1 MTLPSRKV
9 TTELA
14 TTLTAAFC
22 LIATAMLWPAL
33 AEKLELRGAGSTLA
47 APLYEKWIDAFEQA
61 HPSIA
66 VRYEAIGSGEG
77 IARFSAGT
85 VDFGAS
91 DVPLSLA
98 EATKI
103 ERGAIQVPSTAGMV
117 VLAYNLPGLEG
128 ELKLPQDVY
137 VDIFLGKIRTWDD
150 PRILAANTDLD
161 LPSINIAVIG
171 RQDSSGTTYAFT
183 RHLAAVSKRWT
194 DGGPGVGNLVV
205 WPQGAMLARGN
216 EGVASRIKIS
226 NGAIGYVEFG
236 FARRLGLPVA
246 LLENKSGQFVAPTQE
261 TGTAALAASA
271 GYGLDGLAAS
281 LTNPADPQAYP
292 IVTYSWLLLYE
303 NYPADRAR
311 AVTSFI
317 DGGLNAGQALATDL
331 GYLAL
336 PAAVADLGKSALSRI
351 K

>member
-1 MTLPSRKV
+1 
-9 TTELA
+9 
-14 TTLTAAFC
+14 
-22 LIATAMLWPAL
+22 
-33 AEKLELRGAGSTLA
+33 
-47 APLYEKWIDAFEQA
+47 
-61 HPSIA
+61 
-66 VRYEAIGSGEG
+66 
-77 IARFSAGT
+77 
-85 VDFGAS
+85 
-91 DVPLSLA
+91 
-98 EATKI
+98 
-103 ERGAIQVPSTAGMV
+103 
-117 VLAYNLPGLEG
+117 
-128 ELKLPQDVY
+128 
-137 VDIFLGKIRTWDD
+137 
-150 PRILAANTDLD
+150 
-161 LPSINIAVIG
+161 
-171 RQDSSGTTYAFT
+171 
-183 RHLAAVSKRWT
+183 
-194 DGGPGVGNLVV
+194 
-205 WPQGAMLARGN
+205 MLARGN